1 MLDELKHE
9 CAVAMVVLR
18 RPPSATGDFG
28 GTKLSLLLEKQHN
41 RGQDGAGAAI
51 LRARPVPGEEP
62 YWIAKSASATPL
74 ADVLG
79 MIAKRSRIETGL
91 TRLTGLSVDTSPDPK
106 NPVNLVN
113 PVKNNYERIFLGHLR
128 YATFGKN
135 DVAFCHPFVHES
147 SDLSHTLLLAGNFNL
162 TNAHEL
168 FDDYARHGSFPTSKA
183 DGYLICEL
191 IAHELGRLINHVEHV
206 DHVENNAPDLHV
218 SACSTRLNC
227 NLADALANALKNA
240 DGAWTLCGMTADGWA
255 FATRDP
261 HGIRPGYCYIDERV
275 VVVASERPAIQA
287 AFDVTPEA
295 VKELPPGEALVASP
309 QGDVE
314 FVDLN
319 RAEHVERVE
328 DNASDLHVSTRSTR
342 LNNLSARPCSFERI
356 YFSRANDADIHRE
369 RKALGA
375 AILPRILEAAEAPL
389 EDIFFSYIP
398 NSARTAF
405 HGLLEKLFEK
415 CVLTQSRVT
424 AAEAGLAF
432 CSEPSRAKRV
442 PRAAECAES
451 DLNWGCAPRVEL
463 AFGDSASLG
472 GYPGPKKTVNPVNPV
487 QNDSAPLRLCVNNI
501 PRFGEVIV
509 KDAKFRTFIADAAA
523 RREFY
528 KHVYDVTYGLV
539 KKNDTLVVL
548 DDSIVRGNTM
558 KNAILPM
565 LDRLGPKRIVIASS
579 APPVRYPDCYG
590 IDMSTLGELVAFR
603 ALVNLL
609 GGTTELLSLLGD
621 SESGSIGESFRT
633 ASDLQNSRTP
643 RSGSNQPNP
652 LAPLYARFT
661 EEEHSAEIAR
671 LLTPPGMKAEVKV
684 VYQTVDDLRRCLQQ
698 PPNYPTT
705 QLPNHLTTKSG
716 IGDWYFTG
724 DYPTPGGYKV
734 LHKALEN
741 YLDKRNDRS
750 Y

>member
-1 MLDELKHE
+1 
-9 CAVAMVVLR
+9 MVVLR
-18 RPPSATGDFG
+18 KSAVAIGDFG

-51 LRARPVPGEEP
+51 LSANPEPGETP

-79 MIAKRSRIETGL
+79 MLTKRCKVQTGL
-91 TRLTGLSVDTSPDPK
+91 TGLTGLSGSTAPGTK

-113 PVKNNYERIFLGHLR
+113 PVKTRFERIFLGHLR

-147 SDLSHTLLLAGNFNL
+147 SELKHTLLLAGNFNL

-168 FDDYARHGSFPTSKA
+168 FDDYRHHGSFPTSKS
-183 DGYLICEL
+183 DGYLICEM
-191 IAHELGRLINHVEHV
+191 IAHELGRHVNHVERV
-206 DHVENNAPDLHV
+206 DHVEKGATDLHV
-218 SACSTRLNC
+218 STCSTRLNSH
-227 NLADALANALKNA
+227 LADAIANALKNA

-261 HGIRPGYCYIDERV
+261 HGIRPGWHYIDDDV
-275 VVVASERPAIQA
+275 VVVASERAAIQA
-287 AFDVTPEA
+287 AFDVLPEA
-295 VKELPPGEALVASP
+295 VKELPPGEALVVSP
-309 QGDVE
+309 EGEVK

-328 DNASDLHVSTRSTR
+328 SNTSDLHVSTCSTR
-342 LNNLSARPCSFERI
+342 LEKPLARPCSFERI

-375 AILPRILEAAEAPL
+375 ALVPRILEAANAPM
-389 EDIFFSYIP
+389 DRIFFSYIP
-398 NSARTAF
+398 NSARIAF
-405 HGLLEKLFEK
+405 HGLLEDLFK
-415 CVLTQSRVT
+415 RCVSPQSR
-424 AAEAGLAF
+424 
-432 CSEPSRAKRV
+432 
-442 PRAAECAES
+442 
-451 DLNWGCAPRVEL
+451 
-463 AFGDSASLG
+463 
-472 GYPGPKKTVNPVNPV
+472 
-487 QNDSAPLRLCVNNI
+487 VNNI
-501 PRFGEVIV
+501 PRFGEVAV

-539 KKNDTLVVL
+539 KKDDTLVVL

-579 APPVRYPDCYG
+579 APPIRYPDCYG
-590 IDMSTLGELVAFR
+590 IDMSTLGELVAFK

-609 GGTTELLSLLGD
+609 DGERGTYPPSEASAEGGSMRGGNGERELREALAEIEHLHVSTCSTRLKSL
-621 SESGSIGESFRT
+621 
-633 ASDLQNSRTP
+633 
-643 RSGSNQPNP
+643 NP
-652 LAPLYARFT
+652 LASLYARFT
-661 EEEHSAEIAR
+661 EKQHAAEIAR
-671 LLTPPGMKAEVKV
+671 LLTPPGMKAEVVV
-684 VYQTVDDLRRCLQQ
+684 VYQTIEDL
-698 PPNYPTT
+698 
-705 QLPNHLTTKSG
+705 HKSLAPVPG
-716 IGDWYFTG
+716 SRFPVPRIGDWYFTG

-734 LHKALEN
+734 LRKALLN
-741 YLDKRNDRS
+741 YLDKNSERS

>member
-74 ADVLG
+74 ADVLAAIG
-79 MIAKRSRIETGL
+79 KRVSRKERIERKGAEHAAA
-91 TRLTGLSVDTSPDPK
+91 
-106 NPVNLVN
+106 
-113 PVKNNYERIFLGHLR
+113 NNQERIFLGHLR

-191 IAHELGRLINHVEHV
+191 IAHEMERKSSCH
-206 DHVENNAPDLHV
+206 
-218 SACSTRLNC
+218 
-227 NLADALANALKNA
+227 LADALANALKNA

-287 AFDVTPEA
+287 AFDVPPEA
-295 VKELPPGEALVASP
+295 VKELPPGEAMIVSPNGKVECCQCGNVA
-309 QGDVE
+309 
-314 FVDLN
+314 
-319 RAEHVERVE
+319 
-328 DNASDLHVSTRSTR
+328 NANDQCQLGIGNIATGNITP
-342 LNNLSARPCSFERI
+342 RPCSFERI

-375 AILPRILEAAEAPL
+375 ALLPRILEAAEAPR

-405 HGLLEKLFEK
+405 HGLLEALFVE
-415 CVLTQSRVT
+415 CLTQSSQNPQSEKL
-424 AAEAGLAF
+424 EATSRSLRT
-432 CSEPSRAKRV
+432 SRAT
-442 PRAAECAES
+442 
-451 DLNWGCAPRVEL
+451 
-463 AFGDSASLG
+463 F
-472 GYPGPKKTVNPVNPV
+472 
-487 QNDSAPLRLCVNNI
+487 I

-579 APPVRYPDCYG
+579 APPIRYPDCYG

-609 GGTTELLSLLGD
+609 DGERGSYSAEATEYKTGNGERELRAAIEKSLHVSTRSTRLS
-621 SESGSIGESFRT
+621 
-633 ASDLQNSRTP
+633 
-643 RSGSNQPNP
+643 NP
-652 LAPLYARFT
+652 LAEFYARFT
-661 EEEHSAEIAR
+661 EEEHCAEIAR

-684 VYQTVDDLRRCLQQ
+684 VYQTVESLRECLGQTTFDSRQ
-698 PPNYPTT
+698 PTAKTNNS
-705 QLPNHLTTKSG
+705 QLTTRNSQLH

>member
-91 TRLTGLSVDTSPDPK
+91 TGLTGLSVDTSPDPK

-113 PVKNNYERIFLGHLR
+113 PVKYNYERIFLGHLR

-218 SACSTRLNC
+218 STRSTRLNSH
-227 NLADALANALKNA
+227 LADALANALKNA

-261 HGIRPGYCYIDERV
+261 HGIRPGYCYIDERI

-287 AFDVTPEA
+287 AFDVPPEA

-328 DNASDLHVSTRSTR
+328 DNASDLHVSIRSTR

-369 RKALGA
+369 RKALGTA
-375 AILPRILEAAEAPL
+375 LLPRILEAAEAPL

-405 HGLLEKLFEK
+405 HGLLEELF
-415 CVLTQSRVT
+415 SRVFST
-424 AAEAGLAF
+424 GLTGLTRL
-432 CSEPSRAKRV
+432 S
-442 PRAAECAES
+442 
-451 DLNWGCAPRVEL
+451 
-463 AFGDSASLG
+463 G
-472 GYPGPKKTVNPVNPV
+472 GMPPDPKNLVNPVNPV
-487 QNDSAPLRLCVNNI
+487 KSI

-579 APPVRYPDCYG
+579 APPIRYPDCYG

-609 GGTTELLSLLGD
+609 GTGAEKAFRSALDDEESYLTGLTGLTRLSANTSQDPKNPVNLV
-621 SESGSIGESFRT
+621 
-633 ASDLQNSRTP
+633 NP
-643 RSGSNQPNP
+643 VKKNP
-652 LAPLYARFT
+652 LEGLYARFT

-684 VYQTVDDLRRCLQQ
+684 VYQTVESLRECLGQTTFDSRH
-698 PPNYPTT
+698 PTAKT
-705 QLPNHLTTKSG
+705 NNSQLTTRNSQLH

>member
-1 MLDELKHE
+1 MTDELKHE

-18 RPPSATGDFG
+18 KPPCATVDFG

-51 LRARPVPGEEP
+51 LSANPEPGETP

-74 ADVLG
+74 TDVLG
-79 MIAKRSRIETGL
+79 MIGKRSCVQTGLTGL
-91 TRLTGLSVDTSPDPK
+91 TRLSGDMSPDPK

-113 PVKNNYERIFLGHLR
+113 PVKTRFEKIFLGHLR

-147 SDLSHTLLLAGNFNL
+147 SELAHTLLLAGNFNL

-168 FDDYARHGSFPTSKA
+168 FDDYRHHGSFPTSKS
-183 DGYLICEL
+183 DGYLICEM
-191 IAHELGRLINHVEHV
+191 IAKGLVGEGRQGD
-206 DHVENNAPDLHV
+206 DHIA
-218 SACSTRLNC
+218 SAIGS
-227 NLADALANALKNA
+227 ALANA

-261 HGIRPGYCYIDERV
+261 HGIRPGWHYIDDDV
-275 VVVASERPAIQA
+275 VVVASERAAIQA
-287 AFDVTPEA
+287 AFDVPPEA
-295 VKELPPGEALVASP
+295 VKELPPGEALVVSP
-309 QGDVE
+309 EGGIE
-314 FVDLN
+314 FFKLDE
-319 RAEHVERVE
+319 RHVTRDEATC
-328 DNASDLHVSTRSTR
+328 DNQAKQSGNPGNQTIPYT
-342 LNNLSARPCSFERI
+342 PCSFERI

-375 AILPRILEAAEAPL
+375 ALVPRILEAANAPM
-389 EDIFFSYIP
+389 DSIFFSYIP
-398 NSARTAF
+398 NSARIAF
-405 HGLLEKLFEK
+405 HGLLEELFRR
-415 CVLTQSRVT
+415 CFLTQRRVT

-442 PRAAECAES
+442 PRGAEYAES
-451 DLNWGCAPRVEL
+451 DVNWGYAPRVEL
-463 AFGDSASLG
+463 AFGDYASLG
-472 GYPGPKKTVNPVNPV
+472 GYPDPKNPVNLVNPV
-487 QNDSAPLRLCVNNI
+487 QNI
-501 PRFGEVIV
+501 PRFGEVAV

-539 KKNDTLVVL
+539 KKDDTLVVL

-579 APPVRYPDCYG
+579 APPIRYPDCYG

-609 GGTTELLSLLGD
+609 GDGANDLLHEALMGN
-621 SESGSIGESFRT
+621 
-633 ASDLQNSRTP
+633 AK
-643 RSGSNQPNP
+643 NP
-652 LAPLYARFT
+652 LEALYAKFT
-661 EEEHSAEIAR
+661 EEQHAAEIAR
-671 LLTPPGMKAEVKV
+671 LLTPPDIKAEVVV
-684 VYQTVDDLRRCLQQ
+684 VYQTVEDLRRCLGGE
-698 PPNYPTT
+698 N
-705 QLPNHLTTKSG
+705 

-734 LHKALEN
+734 LRKALLN
-741 YLDKRNDRS
+741 YLDKNSERS

>member
-1 MLDELKHE
+1 MTDELKHE

-18 RPPSATGDFG
+18 KSAVAIGDFG

-51 LRARPVPGEEP
+51 LSANPEPGETP

-79 MIAKRSRIETGL
+79 MLTKRCKVQTGL
-91 TRLTGLSVDTSPDPK
+91 TGLTGLSGSTAPGTK

-113 PVKNNYERIFLGHLR
+113 PVKTRFERIFLGHLR

-147 SDLSHTLLLAGNFNL
+147 SELKHTLLLAGNFNL

-168 FDDYARHGSFPTSKA
+168 FDDYRHHGSFPTSKS
-183 DGYLICEL
+183 DGYLICEM
-191 IAHELGRLINHVEHV
+191 IAHELGRHVNHVERV
-206 DHVENNAPDLHV
+206 DHVEKGATDLHV
-218 SACSTRLNC
+218 STCSTRLNSH
-227 NLADALANALKNA
+227 LADAIANALKNA

-261 HGIRPGYCYIDERV
+261 HGIRPGWHYIDDDV
-275 VVVASERPAIQA
+275 VVVASERAAIQA
-287 AFDVTPEA
+287 AFDVLPEA
-295 VKELPPGEALVASP
+295 VKELPPGEALVVSP
-309 QGDVE
+309 EGEVK

-328 DNASDLHVSTRSTR
+328 SNTSDLHVSTCSTR
-342 LNNLSARPCSFERI
+342 LEKPLARPCSFERI

-375 AILPRILEAAEAPL
+375 ALVPRILEAANAPM
-389 EDIFFSYIP
+389 DRIFFSYIP
-398 NSARTAF
+398 NSARIAF
-405 HGLLEKLFEK
+405 HGLLEDLFK
-415 CVLTQSRVT
+415 RCVSPQSR
-424 AAEAGLAF
+424 
-432 CSEPSRAKRV
+432 
-442 PRAAECAES
+442 
-451 DLNWGCAPRVEL
+451 
-463 AFGDSASLG
+463 
-472 GYPGPKKTVNPVNPV
+472 
-487 QNDSAPLRLCVNNI
+487 VNNI
-501 PRFGEVIV
+501 PRFGEVAV

-539 KKNDTLVVL
+539 KKDDTLVVL

-579 APPVRYPDCYG
+579 APPIRYPDCYG
-590 IDMSTLGELVAFR
+590 IDMSTLGELVAFK

-609 GGTTELLSLLGD
+609 DGERGTYPPSEASAEGGSMRGGNGERELREALAEIEHLHVSTCSTRLKSL
-621 SESGSIGESFRT
+621 
-633 ASDLQNSRTP
+633 
-643 RSGSNQPNP
+643 NP
-652 LAPLYARFT
+652 LASLYARFT
-661 EEEHSAEIAR
+661 EKQHAAEIAR
-671 LLTPPGMKAEVKV
+671 LLTPPGMKAEVVV
-684 VYQTVDDLRRCLQQ
+684 VYQTIEDL
-698 PPNYPTT
+698 
-705 QLPNHLTTKSG
+705 HKSLAPVPG
-716 IGDWYFTG
+716 SRFPVPRIGDWYFTG

-734 LHKALEN
+734 LRKALLN
-741 YLDKRNDRS
+741 YLDKNSERS

>member
-91 TRLTGLSVDTSPDPK
+91 TGLTGLSVDTSPDPK

-113 PVKNNYERIFLGHLR
+113 PVKYNYERIFLGHLR

-218 SACSTRLNC
+218 STRSTRLNSH
-227 NLADALANALKNA
+227 LADALANALKNA

-287 AFDVTPEA
+287 AFDVPPEA

-328 DNASDLHVSTRSTR
+328 DNASNLHVSIHSTR

-356 YFSRANDADIHRE
+356 YFSRANDAVIHRE

-375 AILPRILEAAEAPL
+375 ALLPRILEAAEAPL

-398 NSARTAF
+398 NSARIAF
-405 HGLLEKLFEK
+405 HGLLEELF
-415 CVLTQSRVT
+415 SRVFST
-424 AAEAGLAF
+424 GLTGLTRL
-432 CSEPSRAKRV
+432 S
-442 PRAAECAES
+442 
-451 DLNWGCAPRVEL
+451 
-463 AFGDSASLG
+463 G
-472 GYPGPKKTVNPVNPV
+472 GMPPDPKNLVNPVNPV
-487 QNDSAPLRLCVNNI
+487 KSI

-579 APPVRYPDCYG
+579 APPIRYPDCYG

-609 GGTTELLSLLGD
+609 DGERGSSSAEATKYKTGNGERELREALEKSLHV
-621 SESGSIGESFRT
+621 ST
-633 ASDLQNSRTP
+633 
-643 RSGSNQPNP
+643 RSTRLNNP
-652 LAPLYARFT
+652 LAELYARFT

>member
-1 MLDELKHE
+1 
-9 CAVAMVVLR
+9 MVVLR
-18 RPPSATGDFG
+18 KSAVAIGDFG

-51 LRARPVPGEEP
+51 LSANPEPGETP

-79 MIAKRSRIETGL
+79 MLTKRCKVQTGLTGL
-91 TRLTGLSVDTSPDPK
+91 TRLSGDMSPDPK

-113 PVKNNYERIFLGHLR
+113 PVKTRFEKIFLGHLR

-147 SDLSHTLLLAGNFNL
+147 SELKHTLLLAGNFNL

-168 FDDYARHGSFPTSKA
+168 FDDYRHHGSFPTSKS
-183 DGYLICEL
+183 DGYLICEM
-191 IAHELGRLINHVEHV
+191 IAHELGRHVNHVERV
-206 DHVENNAPDLHV
+206 DHVEKGAADLHV
-218 SACSTRLNC
+218 STCSTRLN
-227 NLADALANALKNA
+227 NHISASISSALANA

-261 HGIRPGYCYIDERV
+261 HGIRPGWHYIDDDV
-275 VVVASERPAIQA
+275 VVVASERAAIQA
-287 AFDVTPEA
+287 AFDVPPEA
-295 VKELPPGEALVASP
+295 VKELPPGEALVVSP
-309 QGDVE
+309 EGEVE

-319 RAEHVERVE
+319 RAESS
-328 DNASDLHVSTRSTR
+328 ASDLHVSTRSTR
-342 LNNLSARPCSFERI
+342 LKNLSVRPCSFERI

-375 AILPRILEAAEAPL
+375 ALVPRILEAANAPM
-389 EDIFFSYIP
+389 DRIFFSYIP
-398 NSARTAF
+398 NSARIAF
-405 HGLLEKLFEK
+405 HGLLEELMKRI
-415 CVLTQSRVT
+415 LTQ
-424 AAEAGLAF
+424 
-432 CSEPSRAKRV
+432 
-442 PRAAECAES
+442 
-451 DLNWGCAPRVEL
+451 
-463 AFGDSASLG
+463 
-472 GYPGPKKTVNPVNPV
+472 
-487 QNDSAPLRLCVNNI
+487 RLKDF
-501 PRFGEVIV
+501 PRFGEVAV

-539 KKNDTLVVL
+539 KKDDTLVVL

-579 APPVRYPDCYG
+579 APPIRYPDCYG

-609 GGTTELLSLLGD
+609 GDGANDLLHEALMGNA
-621 SESGSIGESFRT
+621 E
-633 ASDLQNSRTP
+633 
-643 RSGSNQPNP
+643 NP
-652 LAPLYARFT
+652 LEALYAKFA
-661 EEEHSAEIAR
+661 EEQHAAEIAR
-671 LLTPPGMKAEVKV
+671 LLTPPDIKAEVVV
-684 VYQTVDDLRRCLQQ
+684 VYQTVEDLRRCLGGE
-698 PPNYPTT
+698 N
-705 QLPNHLTTKSG
+705 

-734 LHKALEN
+734 LRKALLN

>member
-74 ADVLG
+74 ADVLAAIG
-79 MIAKRSRIETGL
+79 KRVSRKERIERKGAEHAAA
-91 TRLTGLSVDTSPDPK
+91 
-106 NPVNLVN
+106 
-113 PVKNNYERIFLGHLR
+113 NNQERIFLGHLR

-261 HGIRPGYCYIDERV
+261 HGIRPGFYYIDERV

-287 AFDVTPEA
+287 AFDVPPEA
-295 VKELPPGEALVASP
+295 VKELPPGEAMIVSPNGKVECCQCGNVA
-309 QGDVE
+309 
-314 FVDLN
+314 
-319 RAEHVERVE
+319 
-328 DNASDLHVSTRSTR
+328 NANDQCQLGIGNIATGNIG
-342 LNNLSARPCSFERI
+342 NNGNITPRPCSFERI

-375 AILPRILEAAEAPL
+375 ALLPRILKAAEAPL

-405 HGLLEKLFEK
+405 HGLLEALFVE
-415 CVLTQSRVT
+415 CPTQSSQSPQSEKL
-424 AAEAGLAF
+424 EATSRSLRT
-432 CSEPSRAKRV
+432 SRAT
-442 PRAAECAES
+442 
-451 DLNWGCAPRVEL
+451 
-463 AFGDSASLG
+463 F
-472 GYPGPKKTVNPVNPV
+472 T
-487 QNDSAPLRLCVNNI
+487 

-579 APPVRYPDCYG
+579 APPIRYPDCYG

-609 GGTTELLSLLGD
+609 DGELVSFSAEATEYKTGNGERELREALEKSLHV
-621 SESGSIGESFRT
+621 ST
-633 ASDLQNSRTP
+633 
-643 RSGSNQPNP
+643 RSTRLNNP
-652 LAPLYARFT
+652 LAELYARFT
-661 EEEHSAEIAR
+661 EEEHCAEIAR